1 MSKQITRGGFTLK
14 KLSILLVFVLMF
26 SLVGCSEPEDKVES
40 KNSSSSSNV
49 ETDSDDSKADSD
61 EKVVLTFATWGVSE
75 DSTTG
80 IFKVMEDAY
89 EAANPNVD
97 IEYVGLPFGDIKQQT
112 FVMAASGDAP
122 DIIQT
127 HTAWFSTYASS
138 DVVAPLDDLLGS
150 DYVNDLIPSLKAD
163 YTFDGKLMGIP
174 WAPTPYVLYWNK
186 ELFEQ
191 AGLDPEQPPKTYDEM
206 LAYAEKIAELTT
218 DNGDKIYGLGEPTD
232 KVPINGMVALRN
244 IYGFGGNIME
254 DGKVVLDSPEVVEAF
269 EYYKHLATKELTPTS
284 SKLKD
289 LRNLFA
295 IGRLGMYMDE
305 SGAKN
310 VFRNLSGQGEAFDA
324 KWGVSLV
331 PVNAGSE
338 SISVGAAH
346 GLVISSGS
354 DNKEIAADF
363 LRFITD
369 KEMIQAY
376 HDAGDVLSA
385 RVSISSLPE
394 MNNDDVAVVCNDQL
408 NNYSMPLPENNPGME
423 QAYLEIADALQQI
436 TLTDA
441 TAQEVVAGL
450 SEKLK
455 GLLE

>member
-1 MSKQITRGGFTLK
+1 MI
-14 KLSILLVFVLMF
+14 F
-26 SLVGCSEPEDKVES
+26 SLAGCSEKEDQ
-40 KNSSSSSNV
+40 V
-49 ETDSDDSKADSD
+49 ETKSQGSSETSETESSDGTGTD
-61 EKVVLTFATWGVSE
+61 EKQILTFATWGVSE

-89 EAANPNVD
+89 EADNPNVD
-97 IEYVGLPFGDIKQQT
+97 IQYVGLPFGDIKQQT

-138 DVVAPLDDLLGS
+138 DIVEPLDELLGS

-163 YTFDGKLMGIP
+163 YTYDGKLMGIP

-186 ELFEQ
+186 ELFQ
-191 AGLDPEQPPKTYDEM
+191 AAGLDPETPPATYAQMVE
-206 LAYAEKIAELTT
+206 YAEKIGALTT

-244 IYGFGGNIME
+244 IYGFGGSIMT
-254 DGKVVLDSPEVVEAF
+254 DGKVTLDSPEAVEAF
-269 EYYKHLATKELTPTS
+269 EYYKYLATNELTPTS

-305 SGAKN
+305 SGARN

-331 PVNAGSE
+331 PLNSGSE

-354 DNKEIAADF
+354 KNKDLAADF
-363 LRFITD
+363 LKFITD

-385 RVSISSLPE
+385 RVSISQTPE
-394 MNNDDVAVVCNDQL
+394 MNDDDFAKVCVDQL
-408 NNYSMPLPENNPGME
+408 SNYSVPLPENNPGME

-441 TAQEVVAGL
+441 SAEEVVKAL
-450 SEKLK
+450 ADKLK